1 MIAGALRYARVFS
14 NDQYWNSETCRIGG
28 NSDGGTVAAVMQTYT
43 EQREFPYTAE
53 QGTRPGKRN
62 FDI

>member
-1 MIAGALRYARVFS
+1 MTNAGIQELVGLG
-14 NDQYWNSETCRIGG
+14 E
-28 NSDGGTVAAVMQTYT
+28 NSDGGTVAAVMHKYT